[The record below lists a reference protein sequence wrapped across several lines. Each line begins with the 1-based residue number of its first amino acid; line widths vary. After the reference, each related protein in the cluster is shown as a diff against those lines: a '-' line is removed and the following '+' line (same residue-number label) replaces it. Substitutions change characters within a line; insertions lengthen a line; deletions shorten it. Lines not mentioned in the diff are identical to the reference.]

1 MFSTQ
6 QQIEIAG
13 IKDGIVIMK
22 DGTYRVILGVT
33 ATNFALKSEMEQ
45 NSLIMQYQSFLNSLH
60 FPIEIAIRSKR
71 LDLAPY
77 LTKMKALGDKQSSEL
92 IRALSADYVDFVG
105 KLVTI
110 ANIMKK
116 SFFVAVAYSP
126 ISVKQV
132 GLFNMLF
139 GQKTQK
145 FDHLKISDA
154 DFKIA
159 TDKLLENA
167 GIVASGLGSMGLH
180 CYQLSSEQ
188 IIELFYQIYNPAE
201 STKER
206 LTDAETLA
214 SQVVS
219 IKKDGPKD
227 PAQPDP
233 SNNGAPPLIDNTH
246 IVTAQMQQDAEQRR
260 QTSEMEENGATPVTP
275 GQPAQPTP
283 AQGAEPAP
291 AAKLTE
297 LNELDVNAVNAAAAN
312 PTTVTPLDNLSKDDD
327 GSDTKPTT

>member
-1 MFSTQ
+1 MAFSTQ

-13 IKDGIVIMK
+13 IKDGIIIMK
-22 DGTYRVILGVT
+22 DGTYRVILEVT

-60 FPIEIAIRSKR
+60 FTIEITIRSKR

-77 LTKMKALGDKQSSEL
+77 LTKMKALGDKQPSEL
-92 IRALSADYVDFVG
+92 IRELSADYVDFIG

-116 SFFVAVAYSP
+116 SFFVTIAYSP

-145 FDHLKISDA
+145 FDHLKISDV
-154 DFKIA
+154 DFKNA
-159 TDKLLENA
+159 TEKLLENA

-180 CYQLSSEQ
+180 CFQLSTEQ

-206 LTDAETLA
+206 LTDAEMLA

-219 IKKDGPKD
+219 TKKAPADGKVPEID
-227 PAQPDP
+227 GITPM
-233 SNNGAPPLIDNTH
+233 LIDNTH
-246 IVTAQMQQDAEQRR
+246 IVTAQMQQEAEQRR
-260 QTSEMEENGATPVTP
+260 QATEMENMN
-275 GQPAQPTP
+275 
-283 AQGAEPAP
+283 AP
-291 AAKLTE
+291 AGTQVPQTAATEQAGASKAPE
-297 LNELDVNAVNAAAAN
+297 LNELDVATVNTSAST
-312 PTTVTPLDNLSKDDD
+312 PTTNSPLDNLSKDDD
-327 GSDTKPTT
+327 GPEPKPTT